1 VDTQQIVFMVIGLI
15 LLSAFM
21 LWPQWQTRRRRQ
33 KQIAELRVGE
43 EVMTVGGIIGTLTH
57 FDTDKNRARVEI
69 APGVELQ
76 IVLEA
81 IGRRLTPE

>member
-1 VDTQQIVFMVIGLI
+1 VDTQQIVVLIIGLI
-15 LLSAFM
+15 ILSALM
-21 LWPQWQTRRRRQ
+21 LWPQWQNRRRRQ
-33 KQIAELRVGE
+33 KQIAELQVGG

-57 FDTDKNRARVEI
+57 FDTGENRARIEI

-76 IVLEA
+76 IVLDA